1 MPYQPSAEK
10 IIVHGYFPVIRSGMD
25 LSDVGGLT
33 AKIQDSFVNY
43 APKLYNPTGDDGGP
57 ATWEERMGIFYID
70 IFAHDPSRDG
80 EVVRHKLREQY
91 PTFDYFRD
99 VVNGMTQKTP
109 GTVVANNVMIR
120 IYSVV
125 DSNIPS
131 IDTISGVNSA
141 YNALLGMPRKSR
153 CASIWRAVENGRTWT
168 PGSGYRKREL
178 MELVMRGVWIHSW
191 GVDPASEQGSY
202 DIQNLARSFWLPH
215 KIRKSK
221 LRTPWPLETSI
232 PMGSTSGRAFWSY
245 TTDWN
250 NTNFTDAGI
259 DSEANDEYHFHSP
272 DLVAGFGKE
281 IFVCFRDGWWNYT
294 GVTFATDIHD
304 GRPIIRDT
312 ANPDPNHF
320 LVKFYDEFKP
330 LQNQNTADFGNSW
343 NSWVIFYPIEA
354 YDPTHPVHPITD
366 HRRAFYVKPVGS
378 TSFWTNMYDEKY
390 FELEAMHISPVQR
403 DYLAPIPV
411 GSMDHNQSYRS
422 SRRFRLQNLFGGWY
436 QKKRPDLP
444 EIRFVLR
451 RKGTPFIS
459 ELSLKKIKPRTWKNC
474 RLLTAAVE

>member
-10 IIVHGYFPVIRSGMD
+10 IIVHGYFPVIRSAMD
-25 LSDVGGLT
+25 LSAVGGLQR
-33 AKIQDSFVNY
+33 KIEESFVNY
-43 APKLYNPTGDDGGP
+43 APKLYNANGGDGGP
-57 ATWEERMGIFYID
+57 TTWEERMASFYID
-70 IFAHDPSRDG
+70 IFAHDPSREG

-91 PTFDYFRD
+91 ATFNDFRD
-99 VVNGMTQKTP
+99 TVNGMTQKTS
-109 GTVVANNVMIR
+109 GTIVSNNVMIR

-141 YNALLGMPRKSR
+141 YNALLGMPRKS
-153 CASIWRAVENGRTWT
+153 SGQSVWSAVAGGRTWT

-178 MELVMRGVWIHSW
+178 MELVMRGVWIQSW
-191 GVDPASEQGSY
+191 DADPASEQSSY
-202 DIQNLARSFWLPH
+202 SLQNMALSFWVPG
-215 KIRKSK
+215 KIKKSK
-221 LRTPWPLETSI
+221 MRTPWALETTI
-232 PMGSTSGRAFWSY
+232 PVGIDGGQRGYWSY

-250 NTNFTDAGI
+250 NVSFTDAASPTT
-259 DSEANDEYHFHSP
+259 DKLDEYQFHSP
-272 DLVAGFGKE
+272 DVVAGFGKE
-281 IFVCFRDGWWNYT
+281 IFVRFNDGWWNYT
-294 GVTFATDIHD
+294 GVAFATAPD

-312 ANPDPNHF
+312 ANPDPDHY

-330 LQNQNTADFGNSW
+330 LQNQNNADFGSSW
-343 NSWVIFYPIEA
+343 LIFYPIEA

-366 HRRAFYVKPVGS
+366 HRRAFYVKPVGN

-390 FELEAMHISPVQR
+390 FELEALHISPVQR
-403 DYLAPIPV
+403 DFLTPIPV
-411 GSMDHNQSYRS
+411 GSMDPNQSYRS

-451 RKGTPFIS
+451 RKGTPFVS
-459 ELSLKKIKPRTWKNC
+459 EISLKKIKPRTWKNC